1 LQIAELIHERGPT
14 TVAAFMDLALYH
26 PDLGYYTRVV
36 RRTGKTGDFFTSVDV
51 GPLFGDLIADQV
63 AEMAR
68 LLVAAGPFDLVEVGA
83 GDGRLAADVLGA
95 LRARHLDVYDR
106 TRLHLVEA
114 SAAARAAHAAA
125 LAGMADRLAVSS
137 PSMPKDF
144 TGVLLANELLDAMPV
159 HQVVMRPDGLRE
171 IYVVSDGRRLTTCE
185 APPSTPALAACL
197 LRQGVH
203 LAPGWR
209 AEIGLRAQEW
219 MREASH
225 RLRAGFMILF
235 DYGHEAAELYSAT
248 HAGGT
253 LTTFSGHRST
263 GVEEGAGRAPW
274 LERPGDLDITS
285 HVNFTDLRWQ
295 AEQEGLD
302 VLAFLDQTYFVMG
315 LATPRLDSLGAKD
328 RRAFRTLLMPGALG
342 SIMKVMILG
351 KGVGTP
357 ALGCC
362 SAGVRAT

>member
-26 PDLGYYTRVV
+26 PELGYYTRVA
-36 RRTGKTGDFFTSVDV
+36 RRTGRAGDFFTSVDV
-51 GPLFGDLIADQV
+51 GPLFGDLIADQI

-68 LLVAAGPFDLVEVGA
+68 LLVALPFDFVEVGA
-83 GDGRLAADVLGA
+83 GDGRLAADVLGG
-95 LRARHLDVYDR
+95 LRERHPDVYNR

-114 SAAARAAHAAA
+114 SGPARAAQAVT
-125 LAGMADRLAVSS
+125 LAGMTDRLATSS
-137 PSMPKDF
+137 PSMPEHF

-159 HQVVMRPDGLRE
+159 HQVVMRPGGLRE
-171 IYVVSDGRRLTTCE
+171 VFVVSDGRTLTTCE

-203 LAPGWR
+203 LGPGCR
-209 AEIGLRAQEW
+209 AEIGLRAQDW
-219 MREASH
+219 MREAAH

-263 GVEEGAGRAPW
+263 GVEGAADAVPW
-274 LERPGDLDITS
+274 LERPGDQDITS
-285 HVNFTDLRWQ
+285 HVNFTDLAWQ

-315 LATPRLDSLGAKD
+315 LASGRLESLDATG
-328 RRAFRTLLMPGALG
+328 RRAFRTLLMPGGLG
-342 SIMKVMILG
+342 STMKVMILG
-351 KGVGTP
+351 RAVGKP
-357 ALGCC
+357 SLACC
-362 SAGVRAT
+362 SAGIRAT